1 MLRPLLRASADGSKP
16 SPNSRANLP
25 FFRTCSDAFSD
36 MRHEIADGAVH
47 CRSDSVDIVLATL
60 AFRYQVDKP
69 DVFIL
74 IQVHH

>member
-1 MLRPLLRASADGSKP
+1 M
-16 SPNSRANLP
+16 P